1 MKFSQWVLALC
12 LTMATSQLVSIPQ
25 SFGQNRTMIDPD
37 IPSYVSTDSVSG
49 TLTVS
54 ASGMMAPLVQGWVN
68 NLLHQYP
75 DLKVV
80 VVVGDSKSSFS
91 ALLQRRTDVAAL
103 PRRLAA
109 TELAEFILEFGY
121 EPTEVPVAGRAL
133 HTFVHEDNASTGLKE
148 WDAVFRQIP
157 HNRMDPIKAMPVAS
171 LKGDAHTDLSFQA
184 VIGRPY
190 PFRQN
195 LYLYFSKPPKAAPT
209 RASAELVRYALSR
222 EGQELVLDLGHSPLS
237 FLEIG
242 RVSSKWSACC
252 NTP

>member
-1 MKFSQWVLALC
+1 MKLPQWALALC
-12 LTMATSQLVSIPQ
+12 LTMTTSQLVSLPQ
-25 SFGQNRTMIDPD
+25 SLGQDRALIDPD

-49 TLTVS
+49 TLNVS

-68 NLLHQYP
+68 NLLGQYL

-109 TELAEFILEFGY
+109 TEIAEFILEFGY

-148 WDAVFRQIP
+148 RDAVFRQIP
-157 HNRMDPIKAMPVAS
+157 HNRMDP
-171 LKGDAHTDLSFQA
+171 KGDAHTDLSFQT
-184 VIGRPY
+184 VMGRTY

-195 LYLYFSKPPKAAPT
+195 LYLYFSTPPKTAPT

-222 EGQELVLDLGHSPLS
+222 EGQALVLHLGHFPLS
-237 FLEIG
+237 FAEIA
-242 RVSSKWSACC
+242 RVGSKWSVCC
-252 NTP
+252 HTP

>member
-1 MKFSQWVLALC
+1 L
-12 LTMATSQLVSIPQ
+12 
-25 SFGQNRTMIDPD
+25 GQDRTLIDPD

-49 TLTVS
+49 TLNVS

-68 NLLHQYP
+68 NLLRQYP
-75 DLKVV
+75 NLKVAV
-80 VVVGDSKSSFS
+80 VVEDSKRSFS

-103 PRRLAA
+103 PRRITA
-109 TELAEFILEFGY
+109 TEIAEFILEFGY
-121 EPTEVPVAGRAL
+121 EPTEVRVAGRAL
-133 HTFVHEDNASTGLKE
+133 HTFVHEDNASTDLKE
-148 WDAVFRQIP
+148 RDAVFRQIP
-157 HNRMDPIKAMPVAS
+157 HNRMDP
-171 LKGDAHTDLSFQA
+171 KGDAHTDLSFQSGM
-184 VIGRPY
+184 GRSY

-195 LYLYFSKPPKAAPT
+195 LYLYFSTPPKAAPT

-242 RVSSKWSACC
+242 RVGSRWSACC